1 MEIRSKA
8 TAYATMKKKTIRV
21 LEEELESKIRLIEKK
36 VQRTE
41 LDPDN
46 LKAAKEKL
54 VDSRQKKIGVQLRLR
69 ARWVGKGEKMAFF
82 FFFFFFFFFCG
93 LEKRNF
99 ISKQRNNIVAKNGI
113 ILTQMNAIIE

>member
-1 MEIRSKA
+1 M
-8 TAYATMKKKTIRV
+8 
-21 LEEELESKIRLIEKK
+21 ESKIRLIEKK

-82 FFFFFFFFFCG
+82 LFYFLFFCG